1 MLLTIASLVSA
12 SLSTVPMYR
21 GGHEGQLKKKSAR
34 ASGQDPAAVNR
45 ARLDQFKKSMIQ
57 LRSTSDVA
65 QELVRFLSASLASRH
80 ALIYLW
86 KEDRGSFSAWPARR
100 GIQEHFPLIDPFLLH
115 MTEHPQVYERHKL
128 GPQKE
133 IRAEA
138 ERFFESTRST
148 VLIPLV
154 INESLVGVICL
165 APNGG
170 RRLGPSDR
178 RLIGE
183 MRSLAVMS
191 LSNSLLYARLEGILG
206 SLEEKVRERTQEL
219 EDAQTQLIQSEKMAS
234 LGVMVAG
241 IAHEINTP
249 AGVIQAATENIE
261 KNLSFILA
269 HLADLRRNPREIQ
282 PAQERLLSRM
292 EKLIGQDNAAIKD
305 LFRKKMEIAGV
316 LESQGIRPA
325 RDIASLI
332 AENGIELDDSVL
344 GDLQIAFKADHDP
357 SGFYQFLLET
367 ANSARNLRNL
377 RNAIRSIVRIVKA
390 LKTYSHLDAG
400 RFERSEIHDSIENT
414 LVLLDSILKNRV
426 HLERRYAG
434 VPPVFFNPDQMAQV
448 WTNLIQNAAQAMKGQ
463 VDAQIEIETQSSE
476 LDGLPAVRITIR
488 DNGPGIPAE
497 VQARIWDP
505 FFTTKDQG
513 EGTGLGLSIVRNI
526 IQRHQ
531 GRIDVETA
539 PGRGAAFHILL
550 PLEPVLPDSGHGE
563 IYKFSHQ

>member
-1 MLLTIASLVSA
+1 
-12 SLSTVPMYR
+12 
-21 GGHEGQLKKKSAR
+21 
-34 ASGQDPAAVNR
+34 
-45 ARLDQFKKSMIQ
+45 MIQ

-65 QELVRFLSASLASRH
+65 RGLVRFLSASLSSRH

-86 KEDRGSFSAWPARR
+86 KEDQGSFSAWPVRR

-115 MTEHPQVYERHKL
+115 MTEHPQVYERHKSISR
-128 GPQKE
+128 QDMHQ
-133 IRAEA
+133 EA
-138 ERFFESTRST
+138 ERFFKATAST

-165 APNGG
+165 APDQN
-170 RRLGPSDR
+170 RRLGASDR
-178 RLIGE
+178 RLIEE

-269 HLADLRRNPREIQ
+269 HLADLRREPREIQ
-282 PAQERLLSRM
+282 PAQERLLYRM
-292 EKLIGQDNAAIKD
+292 EKLIGQDNAAVKD
-305 LFRKKMEIAGV
+305 LFRKKMETTKV
-316 LESQGIRPA
+316 LEAQGIRPA
-325 RDIASLI
+325 KEIASLI
-332 AENGIELDDSVL
+332 AENGIELDEGVL
-344 GDLQIAFKADHDP
+344 TDLQTAFKADHDP

-390 LKTYSHLDAG
+390 LKSYSHLDAG
-400 RFERSEIHDSIENT
+400 RFEGAEIHDSIENT
-414 LVLLDSILKNRV
+414 LVLLDSVLKNRV
-426 HLERRYAG
+426 HLERKYAQ

-448 WTNLIQNAAQAMKGQ
+448 WTNLIQNASQAMRGQ
-463 VDAQIEIETQSSE
+463 EDARIEIETQSVE
-476 LDGLPAVRITIR
+476 LGGLPAVRITIR
-488 DNGPGIPAE
+488 DNGPGILPE

-539 PGRGAAFHILL
+539 PGQGAAFHITL
-550 PLEPVLPDSGHGE
+550 PLMPGLPDSGHGE